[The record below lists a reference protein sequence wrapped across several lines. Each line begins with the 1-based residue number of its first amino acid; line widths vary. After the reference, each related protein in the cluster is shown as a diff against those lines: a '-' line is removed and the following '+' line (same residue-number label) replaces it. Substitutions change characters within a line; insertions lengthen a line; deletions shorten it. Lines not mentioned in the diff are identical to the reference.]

1 MIKKLKE
8 DEENKKYKKL
18 QQGSILDKYDVDDDG
33 IITNDEIQDIKE
45 IEEIERLNRRQRHQR
60 MMAWYA
66 LIVMISYPACIMFCE
81 WVGLT
86 KSADLLA
93 TMAPTYFIAAA
104 AVAGAFM
111 GITAWMDKKK

>member
-1 MIKKLKE
+1 MIKKLLKE
-8 DEENKKYKKL
+8 DEKNKKHKKL
-18 QQGSILDKYDVDDDG
+18 QEGSVLDKYDVDDDG
-33 IITNDEIQDIKE
+33 IITNEEIQDIRE
-45 IEEIERLNRRQRHQR
+45 IEDIERANRRQRHQR

-66 LIVMISYPACIMFCE
+66 LVGMISYPACIMFCE

-104 AVAGAFM
+104 GVAGAFM
-111 GITAWMDKKK
+111 GVTAWMNKK

>member
-1 MIKKLKE
+1 
-8 DEENKKYKKL
+8 
-18 QQGSILDKYDVDDDG
+18 
-33 IITNDEIQDIKE
+33 
-45 IEEIERLNRRQRHQR
+45 

-66 LIVMISYPACIMFCE
+66 LIGMISYPACIMFCE

-104 AVAGAFM
+104 GVAGAFM